1 MGNGPNPSMHPIPI
15 TLVSEFRESAVQ
27 KLRFPLEELR
37 EVALSEDG
45 MYAAL
50 VIRGQIFFTPLLEQ
64 LGSRIEQV
72 TGFDGAVRY
81 RHAQFVRSEHPED
94 PTKILAMSDASG
106 EYEYVLL
113 ERLAGADT
121 GGLWNETQLTSGG
134 SIKGVMSYSSVS
146 PDLLARVRRHVGRI
160 SVLNLSTT
168 AVNAFEFKTPDGGAR
183 RQRRRS
189 VRGDAPEM
197 MGGGGDYEAAPAAAP
212 TEGETER
219 PRGSPARSDA
229 RGAGGQGARA
239 VEAPPQAPRVRREAR
254 SQFRRD
260 YRLGTS
266 SSAPRAAHPRPAGST
281 ESDHQAQGEGRAT
294 TRGTPR
300 PTGGF
305 ADLFG
310 RTWAAAGPRRRGRR
324 GGNVRTVMRVCARG
338 GGRLLVDPDGKWL
351 AFSRWTR
358 RSSTVN
364 VWNVETGEVQR

>member
-121 GGLWNETQLTSGG
+121 G
-134 SIKGVMSYSSVS
+134 
-146 PDLLARVRRHVGRI
+146 
-160 SVLNLSTT
+160 
-168 AVNAFEFKTPDGGAR
+168 
-183 RQRRRS
+183 
-189 VRGDAPEM
+189 
-197 MGGGGDYEAAPAAAP
+197 
-212 TEGETER
+212 
-219 PRGSPARSDA
+219 
-229 RGAGGQGARA
+229 
-239 VEAPPQAPRVRREAR
+239 
-254 SQFRRD
+254 
-260 YRLGTS
+260 
-266 SSAPRAAHPRPAGST
+266 
-281 ESDHQAQGEGRAT
+281 
-294 TRGTPR
+294 
-300 PTGGF
+300 
-305 ADLFG
+305 
-310 RTWAAAGPRRRGRR
+310 
-324 GGNVRTVMRVCARG
+324 VCG
-338 GGRLLVDPDGKWL
+338 
-351 AFSRWTR
+351 TR
-358 RSSTVN
+358 RSSPREAPSRASCPTRPSPPTQAA
-364 VWNVETGEVQR
+364 WCSTTRTAASPS